1 MEYNSK
7 TRTIQNI
14 KSNIDK
20 GLIKFDHY
28 LQREEN
34 QWNRKTKSLFIDTI
48 LRGYIINPII
58 VIKDNKILSIIDGIQ
73 RLSTIRDYINNQFA
87 LSKDMD
93 ILEYYDMDSEQMESL
108 IYLKRS
114 IEHCHY
120 QFSK

>member
-93 ILEYYDMDSEQMESL
+93 ILEYYDMDAN
-108 IYLKRS
+108 YA
-114 IEHCHY
+114 
-120 QFSK
+120 